1 MKKKKKYTLSDYLLL
16 GVFIVLLI
24 IVLILVIK
32 LVALKSTNK
41 DTDFNIP
48 IVEKKLDTS
57 LSIDLKKLKDEKKDY
72 ILTIDSYYN
81 KNKVKENLEYTLQ
94 FNNNSEANVKVYK
107 NDSTKNLA
115 TNNKEFTIKDTFKAN
130 EKRIDTYKIQVSGN
144 IKEGDAL
151 DIRVSSK

>member
-32 LVALKSTNK
+32 LVALKSANK